1 MRKIPSVNLLGA
13 IVRDY
18 FTDHLPRLRG
28 SSPHT
33 IHSYR
38 DSIVLLLRYVAEQ
51 RKISVAALDLT
62 DLDTARILAFL
73 SHLEDRRNNGV
84 ATRNVRLAAIHA
96 FFRFVAS
103 RNPEQLD
110 LAQRVIAVPFKRAAH
125 RAIDYLEY
133 EEIDSI
139 LKAIDRTT
147 LQGTRDYA
155 LLATMFNTGGRVQEI
170 VDLRVRDLQ
179 LIKPYQV
186 RLFGKGK
193 KERYCPLWPETA
205 AVLRS
210 FCKQRKVEL
219 SPEAHL
225 FVNHREQPL
234 SRFGV
239 RYILSRCLDVA
250 SEAAPT
256 LARKRLHSHSM
267 RHSTAVALLK
277 SGVDISTISHMLGH
291 ASPTTTNRYAKVDLE
306 MKRKAI
312 AKVKPVS
319 RKSRTPWAGDGTI
332 LDWLESL

>member
-1 MRKIPSVNLLGA
+1 MKKTVNLLGG
-13 IVRDY
+13 IIRDY

-38 DSIVLLLRYVAEQ
+38 DSIVLLLRYVAVQ
-51 RKISVAALDLT
+51 RKIPVAALNLA
-62 DLDTARILAFL
+62 DLDPPGILAFL
-73 SHLEDRRNNGV
+73 SHLEDDRSNGV

-96 FFRFVAS
+96 LFRFVAS

-110 LAQRVIAVPFKRAAH
+110 LAQKVIAVPFKRAPN

-147 LQGTRDYA
+147 PQGTRDYA

-179 LIKPYQV
+179 LIKPFQV

-210 FCKQRKVEL
+210 FCKQRKIDL

-225 FVNHREQPL
+225 FVNHRDQQL

-239 RYILSRCLDVA
+239 RHILSRCLDAA

-256 LARKRLHSHSM
+256 LAKKRLHPHSM

-277 SGVDISTISHMLGH
+277 SGVDLSTISHMLGH

-319 RKSRTPWAGDGTI
+319 KKSRTPWAKDGTI